1 MAALVFDERCERAAA
16 SFEIALRLL
25 ELAGGNDGIELPS
38 AEEHRLSRDREG
50 RHGTVVDRETA
61 GDHDKP
67 GLGPRAVEQERRG
80 HCSALADPAEPGKPR
95 ARIRFPPVPPF
106 WGFRAT
112 TRAPPGP
119 RSG

>member
-1 MAALVFDERCERAAA
+1 MRISDWSSDVCSSDLQFMAALVFDERCERAAA

-67 GLGPRAVEQERRG
+67 GIGARAVEIG
-80 HCSALADPAEPGKPR
+80 
-95 ARIRFPPVPPF
+95 
-106 WGFRAT
+106 
-112 TRAPPGP
+112 RAPV
-119 RSG
+119 

>member
-1 MAALVFDERCERAAA
+1 MRISDWSSDVCSSD
-16 SFEIALRLL
+16 LRLL

-67 GLGPRAVEQERRG
+67 GIGARAVEQERRG
-80 HCSALADPAEPGKPR
+80 HCSAVAEPAEPGKAA
-95 ARIRFPPVPPF
+95 ARIGCDPVD
-106 WGFRAT
+106 RKS
-112 TRAPPGP
+112 TRLN
-119 RSG
+119 SSH